1 MGGQSGPRLT
11 MMSMEAPYSPVSYGK
26 YYYSFLASFVS
37 FILTI
42 IALYY
47 VLTGR
52 GERIDFGW
60 FLIETSP
67 YMWASVGVG
76 LAVSLSVVGAAL
88 GIYTTGTSIVGG
100 GVKAP
105 RIKTKNL
112 ISVIFCEAVAIYG
125 LIIAI
130 VLSGQIE
137 KYSPAII
144 EANDDLKRK
153 NWFAGYTMFGAGLTT
168 GLVNLFCGIC
178 VGQVGS
184 GAALADAADS
194 TLFVKILIVEIFGS
208 AIGLFGLIIAVLLV
222 SKNKMGDKP
231 WTRPL

>member
-1 MGGQSGPRLT
+1 
-11 MMSMEAPYSPVSYGK
+11 
-26 YYYSFLASFVS
+26 
-37 FILTI
+37 
-42 IALYY
+42 
-47 VLTGR
+47 
-52 GERIDFGW
+52 
-60 FLIETSP
+60 
-67 YMWASVGVG
+67 MWAAVGVG
-76 LAVSLSVVGAAL
+76 FAVSLSVVGAAL
-88 GIYTTGTSIVGG
+88 GIYTTGVSIVGG

-137 KYSPAII
+137 PYT
-144 EANDDLKRK
+144 EASATDMIRQR
-153 NWFAGYTMFGAGLTT
+153 NWFSGYAMFGAGLTT
-168 GLVNLFCGIC
+168 GIVNLVCGLC

-184 GAALADAADS
+184 GAALSDAADS

-222 SKNKMGDKP
+222 KQTLYYLGIPSFKFFTYVSDFPRQDG
-231 WTRPL
+231 